1 MIRVYVD
8 MVADLFHVGHLNLIQ
23 SARKF
28 GDTLIVG
35 IHSDEDVSSYKRM
48 PIINE
53 KDRYEMVR
61 SCRYVDEVIEEAPL
75 KITKEFLEKNK
86 IDFVVHGDDVSE
98 ELKRQ
103 HQVPLELGIVKYV
116 PYTKG
121 TSTTE
126 IIGKIRETKL

>member
-75 KITKEFLEKNK
+75 KITKEFLDS
-86 IDFVVHGDDVSE
+86 IDMIFM
-98 ELKRQ
+98 
-103 HQVPLELGIVKYV
+103 
-116 PYTKG
+116 
-121 TSTTE
+121 
-126 IIGKIRETKL
+126 IRETTFLRWMDELPYLKEIFFLL

>member
-86 IDFVVHGDDVSE
+86 IDFVVHGDDVSD

-121 TSTTE
+121 VSTTE